1 MSSESAGLSRISWPD
16 RQAHSALPPS
26 LQISEKSTLGRL
38 GNAGGPFRR
47 RRAWAPVHSFG
58 WGMLYGGAGVWMLAG
73 ISWLVFGSGKPSV
86 RQAACPNAR
95 GPACP

>member
-1 MSSESAGLSRISWPD
+1 
-16 RQAHSALPPS
+16 
-26 LQISEKSTLGRL
+26 
-38 GNAGGPFRR
+38 
-47 RRAWAPVHSFG
+47 VHSFG